1 MMDLFKKCDD
11 FTTVDEFKALGV
23 YPYFHAL
30 ETKQDIEVTM
40 EGHRKIM
47 IGSNNY
53 LGLTGDARVIAAGI
67 KAFEDFGSGVS
78 GSRFLNGTLTTHI
91 QLEKELAEFLHKE
104 ACVTFST
111 GFQTNLGIISAI
123 AGRNDLVFSDRENH
137 ASIYDGIKLSY
148 STLVRYK
155 HSDMEDLEKQL
166 SKADPE
172 KGKLIVTDGVFSM
185 SGDICNLPEIVRL
198 AKKYGARVMV
208 DDAHGFGVLGK
219 HGRGT
224 AEYFGL
230 EDDVDIIMGT
240 FSKSLAS
247 LGGYMVANAKVVEFV
262 KHKSRPFIFCAAI
275 TPANAATALEA
286 LRILKEEPE
295 RPKMLL
301 DISKYMRNRLKAK
314 GLDVIEHSI
323 APIIPI
329 YTYTM
334 LRTLVACKILFDR
347 GVYVNPVLPPAA
359 PEGECLIRTSY
370 TATHTKELMDE
381 ASDIIAEVLQSLPK
395 DDEELL
401 QFLNELHHE

>member
-1 MMDLFKKCDD
+1 MDLFKKCDE
-11 FTTVDEFKALGV
+11 FTLAEEYKELGI

-30 ETKQDIEVTM
+30 ETKQDIEVLM
-40 EGHRKIM
+40 EGKRRIM

-53 LGLTGDARVIAAGI
+53 LGLTGDERVIEAGV
-67 KAFEDFGSGVS
+67 KALKEFGSGVS

-91 QLEKELAEFLHKE
+91 ILEKELAEFLNKE

-111 GFQTNLGIISAI
+111 GFQSNLGILSAI

-137 ASIYDGIKLSY
+137 ASIYDGIRLSY
-148 STLVRYK
+148 AEMVRFQ
-155 HSDMEDLEKQL
+155 HNDMVDLEAKL
-166 SKADPE
+166 SKADPK
-172 KGKLIVTDGVFSM
+172 KGKLIITDGVFSM

-198 AKKYGARVMV
+198 ARKYGARVMV

-230 EDDVDIIMGT
+230 EDQVDIIMGT

-247 LGGYMVANAKVVEFV
+247 LGGYMVADKKVVEYV

-275 TPANAATALEA
+275 TPSNAATALEA
-286 LRILKEEPE
+286 LRILKSEPE
-295 RPKMLL
+295 RPKALL
-301 DISKYMRNRLKAK
+301 DIAKYVREGLKAQ
-314 GLDVIEHSI
+314 GLNIIENSI

-329 YTYTM
+329 YTYSM
-334 LRTLVACKILFDR
+334 LRTIIACKILYER
-347 GVYVNPVLPPAA
+347 GVYVNPVLPPAT

-370 TATHTKELMDE
+370 TSTHTKKLMDE
-381 ASDIIAEVLQSLPK
+381 AIAIIGDVLNHLPE
-395 DDEELL
+395 DEAQLMALL
-401 QFLNELHHE
+401 DKKHE